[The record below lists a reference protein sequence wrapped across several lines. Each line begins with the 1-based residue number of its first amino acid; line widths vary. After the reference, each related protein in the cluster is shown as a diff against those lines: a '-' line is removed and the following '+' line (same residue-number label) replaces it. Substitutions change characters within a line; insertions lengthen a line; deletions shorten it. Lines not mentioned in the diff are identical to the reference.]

1 MTSDPGFQ
9 GFLDKLQLDKNQYK
23 VGKTKLFFREG
34 ELGGLEARR
43 AKRLTEVI
51 ILIQK
56 MVRGFRARQLF
67 KKKKAAVQK
76 IQAWVRMVLAR
87 NRYITLRS
95 TVISA
100 QAIRRGTFLILPLP
114 TDLTL
119 PPFLC
124 LPSFASL
131 S

>member
-1 MTSDPGFQ
+1 MTNDPGFQ
-9 GFLDKLQLDKNQYK
+9 GFLDKLQLDKSQYK

-43 AKRLTEVI
+43 ARRLTEVI

-76 IQAWVRMVLAR
+76 LQAWVRMVLAR

-100 QAIRRGTFLILPLP
+100 QAIRRGLGLPPLP
-114 TDLTL
+114 
-119 PPFLC
+119 F
-124 LPSFASL
+124 LPSLSL
-131 S
+131 PYLA